1 MRQTLSVKSTREFLK
16 LATLSGEGTQEL
28 KIKLLAELLNSS
40 SPNEGKFVV
49 RFALGA
55 LRLGV
60 GDPTLMDAL
69 AQVHLEEFQKKTQN
83 W

>member
-1 MRQTLSVKSTREFLK
+1 M
-16 LATLSGEGTQEL
+16 
-28 KIKLLAELLNSS
+28 KIRLLAELLNSAS
-40 SPNEGKFVV
+40 STEGKFIT

-69 AQVHLEEFQKKTQN
+69 AQVHLEEFKKGNSKLIAEIEDASGKKTEEEN
-83 W
+83 N